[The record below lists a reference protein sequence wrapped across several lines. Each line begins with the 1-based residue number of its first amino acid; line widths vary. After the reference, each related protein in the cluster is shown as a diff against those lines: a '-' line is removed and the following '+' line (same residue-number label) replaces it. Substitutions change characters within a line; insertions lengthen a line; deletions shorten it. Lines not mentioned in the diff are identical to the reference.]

1 MEDAKQMTTA
11 PEEREIKQIRQTV
24 DGSQVPDTLEI
35 AEYEGQGA
43 LTVVQEPEHIVPVRP
58 AHLDDA
64 GDREIGQD
72 ARQFAESVISDPT
85 NFELG
90 DRIFDLGSSA
100 RNLIDTQVSLF
111 DNAIGV
117 VLKDINAEGEGTF
130 QGNMMQLKMHI
141 DQINPAMVAREE
153 CISEKVGRIFRK
165 TVKRLPKGEEILTII
180 YERRETTRSTIL
192 GLQNHLRKHG
202 ETVNLHAAEL
212 ITICN
217 TLKDCQPSLHEEIYW
232 GQLAWRSLTQ
242 RLENVT
248 DPMVRE
254 NITMLTADLATAV
267 VDNQQLDNMNLQT
280 RYGGGLTIRNAR
292 HVGRVIRSTST
303 LLGGVAGA
311 LAVRAAAAQQ
321 LETMKMADMMQ
332 DAIGQTMVD
341 TAEQVGQA
349 VVASA
354 QQAVRMD
361 KNIAFLQEAC
371 NKYEFA
377 AQALTQVCANTI
389 KVAGLSS
396 NKLNEMNTLLRSR
409 ADAAAAFHG
418 KK

>member
-1 MEDAKQMTTA
+1 MTNA
-11 PEEREIKQIRQTV
+11 NEEREIKQIQQTV
-24 DGSQVPDTLEI
+24 AQSEVPETLEI
-35 AEYEGQGA
+35 TEYEGQGA
-43 LTVVQEPEHIVPVRP
+43 LTVVQDAENIIPVRP
-58 AHLDDA
+58 AHIDDA
-64 GDREIGQD
+64 KDQELGQD
-72 ARQFAESVISDPT
+72 ARAFAETVISDPA

-90 DRIFDLGSSA
+90 DRIFDLGAQS

-111 DNAIGV
+111 DTSMGV
-117 VLKDINAEGEGTF
+117 VLKDINENGDDTF
-130 QGNMMQLKMHI
+130 QGNMMQLKMHV
-141 DQINPAMVAREE
+141 DRINPAMVAREE
-153 CISEKVGRIFRK
+153 CITEKVGRIFKK
-165 TVKRLPKGEEILTII
+165 TITRLPKGEEILTVI
-180 YERRETTRSTIL
+180 YERRETTRSTIM

-202 ETVNLHAAEL
+202 EAVNMHAAEL

-217 TLKDCQPSLHEEIYW
+217 TLKDCQPPLHEDIYW
-232 GQLAWRSLTQ
+232 GQLAWKFIM
-242 RLENVT
+242 EKAKAVT
-248 DPMVRE
+248 DPMAKE

-292 HVGRVIRSTST
+292 HVSRVIRSTST

-321 LETMKMADMMQ
+321 LQTMEVANMMQ
-332 DAIGQTMVD
+332 DAIGKTMVD
-341 TAEQVGQA
+341 TADQVGKA

-354 QQAVRMD
+354 EQAARMD

-389 KVAGLSS
+389 RVAGMSS
-396 NKLNEMNTLLRSR
+396 NKLNEMNAVLKAR
-409 ADAAAAFHG
+409 ADAAAAFQG
-418 KK
+418 QK

>member
-1 MEDAKQMTTA
+1 MTTA
-11 PEEREIKQIRQTV
+11 GEATEIRQIKQTV
-24 DGSQVPDTLEI
+24 DQSQAPDTLEV

-64 GDREIGQD
+64 RDQEIGRD
-72 ARQFAESVISDPT
+72 ARQFADSVIGDPT

-90 DRIFDLGSSA
+90 DRIFDLGSGA

-111 DNAIGV
+111 DTSIGV
-117 VLKDINAEGEGTF
+117 VLKDINADGDDTFKGT
-130 QGNMMQLKMHI
+130 MMQLKMQV
-141 DQINPAMVAREE
+141 DQINPAMVAKEE
-153 CISEKVGRIFRK
+153 CITEKVGRIFKK
-165 TVKRLPKGEEILTII
+165 TIKRLPKGEELLTVI
-180 YERRETTRSTIL
+180 YERRETTRSTIV

-202 ETVNLHAAEL
+202 EAVNLHSAEL

-217 TLKDCQPSLHEEIYW
+217 TLKDCQPPLHEEIYW
-232 GQLAWRSLTQ
+232 GQLAWKFIMEQ
-242 RLENVT
+242 LESVT
-248 DPMVRE
+248 DTMARE
-254 NITMLTADLATAV
+254 NITMLTADLATSV

-280 RYGGGLTIRNAR
+280 RYGGGLTVRNAR

-321 LETMKMADMMQ
+321 LQTTQVANMMQ

-341 TAEQVGQA
+341 TAEQVGKA

-354 QQAVRMD
+354 EQAARMD

-371 NKYEFA
+371 NKYDFA

-389 KVAGLSS
+389 KVASLST
-396 NKLNEMNTLLRSR
+396 NKLNEMNAVLRSR

>member
-1 MEDAKQMTTA
+1 MTTV

-24 DGSQVPDTLEI
+24 DSSQVPDTLEI

-64 GDREIGQD
+64 GDRKIGQD
-72 ARQFAESVISDPT
+72 AQQFAESVFSDPT

-117 VLKDINAEGEGTF
+117 VLKDINAEGEDTF

-141 DQINPAMVAREE
+141 DQINPAMVARQE
-153 CISEKVGRIFRK
+153 CISEKVGRIFKK
-165 TVKRLPKGEEILTII
+165 TIKRLPKGEEILTII

-232 GQLAWRSLTQ
+232 GQLAWRSMTE

-321 LETMKMADMMQ
+321 LETMKMANMMQ

-341 TAEQVGQA
+341 TAEQVGKA

-354 QQAVRMD
+354 QQAARMD

-389 KVAGLSS
+389 KVASLSS

-409 ADAAAAFHG
+409 ADAAAAFHS

>member
-1 MEDAKQMTTA
+1 MTATD
-11 PEEREIKQIRQTV
+11 EREIKQIQQTV
-24 DGSQVPDTLEI
+24 DSSQVPETLDI
-35 AEYEGQGA
+35 TEYDGQGA
-43 LTVVQEPEHIVPVRP
+43 LTVVQTPEHIIPVRP
-58 AHLDDA
+58 EHLDDTR
-64 GDREIGQD
+64 DQEIGQD
-72 ARQFAESVISDPT
+72 AQQFANAVASTPS

-111 DNAIGV
+111 DASLGV
-117 VLKDINAEGEGTF
+117 VLKDINAEGENTF
-130 QGNMMQLKMHI
+130 QGNMMQLKMNI
-141 DQINPAMVAREE
+141 DQINPGMVAKEE
-153 CISEKVGRIFRK
+153 CITEKVGRIFKK
-165 TVKRLPKGEEILTII
+165 TIKRLPKGEEILTII

-217 TLKDCQPSLHEEIYW
+217 TLKDCQPPLHEDIYW
-232 GQLAWRSLTQ
+232 GQLAWKAIME
-242 RLENVT
+242 RLGGVT
-248 DPMVRE
+248 DPMAKE
-254 NITMLTADLATAV
+254 NITMLAADLATAV

-321 LETMKMADMMQ
+321 LQTMEVANMMQ

-341 TAEQVGQA
+341 TADQVGKA

-354 QQAVRMD
+354 QQAARMD

-377 AQALTQVCANTI
+377 AQALTEVCANTI
-389 KVAGLSS
+389 KVATLST
-396 NKLNEMNTLLRSR
+396 NKLNEMNTVLRAR
-409 ADAAAAFHG
+409 ADAAAAFQG
-418 KK
+418 K

>member
-141 DQINPAMVAREE
+141 DQINPSMVAKEE
-153 CISEKVGRIFRK
+153 CISEKVGRIFKK

-232 GQLAWRSLTQ
+232 GQLAWRGLTQ

>member
-1 MEDAKQMTTA
+1 MPTA
-11 PEEREIKQIRQTV
+11 GEATEIKQIKQTV
-24 DGSQVPDTLEI
+24 DQSQVPETLEV
-35 AEYEGQGA
+35 AEYDGQGP
-43 LTVVQEPEHIVPVRP
+43 LTQVQTPDHIVPVRP

-64 GDREIGQD
+64 KDQEIGQD
-72 ARQFAESVISDPT
+72 AGQFAEAVVSDPS

-90 DRIFDLGSSA
+90 DRIFDLGSGA

-111 DNAIGV
+111 DTAIGT
-117 VLKDINAEGEGTF
+117 VLKDINTDGDDTF
-130 QGNMMQLKMHI
+130 QGTMMQLKMQI
-141 DQINPAMVAREE
+141 DQINPAMVAQEE
-153 CISEKVGRIFRK
+153 CITEKVGRIFKK
-165 TVKRLPKGEEILTII
+165 TIKRLPKGEEILTVI
-180 YERRETTRSTIL
+180 YERRETTRSTIT

-202 ETVNLHAAEL
+202 EAVNLHAAEL

-217 TLKDCQPSLHEEIYW
+217 TLKDCQPPLHEEIYW
-232 GQLAWRSLTQ
+232 GQLAWKAIMEK
-242 RLENVT
+242 LESVT
-248 DPMVRE
+248 DPMARE

-280 RYGGGLTIRNAR
+280 RYGGGLTVRNAR
-292 HVGRVIRSTST
+292 HVGRVIRTTST

-321 LETMKMADMMQ
+321 MQTMQVANMMQ

-354 QQAVRMD
+354 QQAARMD

-377 AQALTQVCANTI
+377 AQALTEVCTNTI

-396 NKLNEMNTLLRSR
+396 NKLNEMNAVLRSR
-409 ADAAAAFHG
+409 ADAAAAFQG
-418 KK
+418 KKS

>member
-1 MEDAKQMTTA
+1 MTTT
-11 PEEREIKQIRQTV
+11 PEEREIQQIQNTIES
-24 DGSQVPDTLEI
+24 SQVPETLEI
-35 AEYEGQGA
+35 AEYDGQGA
-43 LTVVQEPEHIVPVRP
+43 LTEVQQPEHIVPVRP
-58 AHLDDA
+58 AHLDDTRD
-64 GDREIGQD
+64 GEIGQD
-72 ARQFAESVISDPT
+72 AQRFAESVVADPS

-111 DNAIGV
+111 DTAIGV
-117 VLKDINAEGEGTF
+117 VLKDINAQGEDTF
-130 QGNMMQLKMHI
+130 QGNMMQLKMNI

-153 CISEKVGRIFRK
+153 CISEKVGRIFKK
-165 TVKRLPKGEEILTII
+165 TVKRLPKGEEILAII
-180 YERRETTRSTIL
+180 YERRETTRSTIT

-217 TLKDCQPSLHEEIYW
+217 TLKDCQPPLHEEIYW
-232 GQLAWRSLTQ
+232 GQLAWKTIMEGMEAVS
-242 RLENVT
+242 
-248 DPMVRE
+248 DPMARE

-280 RYGGGLTIRNAR
+280 RYGGGLTVRNAR
-292 HVGRVIRSTST
+292 HVGRVIRSTGT

-311 LAVRAAAAQQ
+311 LAVRTAAVQQ
-321 LETMKMADMMQ
+321 LQTMQMANMMQ

-389 KVAGLSS
+389 KVAGLST
-396 NKLNEMNTLLRSR
+396 NKLNEMNAVLRSR
-409 ADAAAAFHG
+409 ADAAAAFQG
-418 KK
+418 KKSS

>member
-1 MEDAKQMTTA
+1 MPTA
-11 PEEREIKQIRQTV
+11 GEATEIKQIKQTV
-24 DGSQVPDTLEI
+24 DQSQVPETLEV
-35 AEYEGQGA
+35 AEYDGQGA
-43 LTVVQEPEHIVPVRP
+43 LTQVQTPDHIVPVRP

-64 GDREIGQD
+64 KDQEIGQD
-72 ARQFAESVISDPT
+72 AGQFAEAVVSDPS

-90 DRIFDLGSSA
+90 DRIFDLGSGA

-111 DNAIGV
+111 DTAIGT
-117 VLKDINAEGEGTF
+117 VLKDINTDGDDTF
-130 QGNMMQLKMHI
+130 QGTMMQLKMQI
-141 DQINPAMVAREE
+141 DQINPAMVAQEE
-153 CISEKVGRIFRK
+153 CITEKVGRIFRK
-165 TVKRLPKGEEILTII
+165 TIKRLPKGEEILTVI
-180 YERRETTRSTIL
+180 YERRETTRSTIT

-202 ETVNLHAAEL
+202 EAVNLHAAEL

-217 TLKDCQPSLHEEIYW
+217 TLKDSQPPLHEEIYW
-232 GQLAWRSLTQ
+232 GQLAWKAIMEK
-242 RLENVT
+242 LESVT
-248 DPMVRE
+248 DPMARE

-280 RYGGGLTIRNAR
+280 RYGGGLTVRNAR
-292 HVGRVIRSTST
+292 HVGRVIRTTST

-321 LETMKMADMMQ
+321 MQTMQVANMMQ

-354 QQAVRMD
+354 QQAARMD

-377 AQALTQVCANTI
+377 AQALTEVCTNTI

-396 NKLNEMNTLLRSR
+396 NKLNEMNAVLRSR
-409 ADAAAAFHG
+409 ADAAAAFQG
-418 KK
+418 KKS

>member
-1 MEDAKQMTTA
+1 MTATD
-11 PEEREIKQIRQTV
+11 EREIKQIQQTV
-24 DGSQVPDTLEI
+24 DSSQVPETLDI
-35 AEYEGQGA
+35 TEYDGQGA
-43 LTVVQEPEHIVPVRP
+43 LTVVQTPEHIIPVRP
-58 AHLDDA
+58 EHLDDTR
-64 GDREIGQD
+64 DQEIGQD
-72 ARQFAESVISDPT
+72 AQQFANAVASTPS

-111 DNAIGV
+111 DASLGV
-117 VLKDINAEGEGTF
+117 VLKDINAEGENTF
-130 QGNMMQLKMHI
+130 QGNMMQLKMNI
-141 DQINPAMVAREE
+141 DQINPGMVAKEE
-153 CISEKVGRIFRK
+153 CITEKVGRIFKK
-165 TVKRLPKGEEILTII
+165 TIKRLPKGEEILTII

-217 TLKDCQPSLHEEIYW
+217 TLKDCQALHEDIYW
-232 GQLAWRSLTQ
+232 GQLAWKAIME
-242 RLENVT
+242 RLGGVT
-248 DPMVRE
+248 DPMAKE
-254 NITMLTADLATAV
+254 NITMLAADLATAV

-321 LETMKMADMMQ
+321 LQTMEVANMMQ

-341 TAEQVGQA
+341 TADQVGKA

-354 QQAVRMD
+354 QQAARMD

-377 AQALTQVCANTI
+377 AQALTEVCANTI
-389 KVAGLSS
+389 KVATLST
-396 NKLNEMNTLLRSR
+396 NKLNEMNTVLRAR
-409 ADAAAAFHG
+409 ADAAAAFQG
-418 KK
+418 K

>member
-1 MEDAKQMTTA
+1 MTTA
-11 PEEREIKQIRQTV
+11 TQDREIKQIQQTIE
-24 DGSQVPDTLEI
+24 SSKVPDTLDVV
-35 AEYEGQGA
+35 EYDGQGA
-43 LTVVQEPEHIVPVRP
+43 LTVVQENDKIVPVRP
-58 AHLDDA
+58 AHIDEARDTQIGRDA
-64 GDREIGQD
+64 L
-72 ARQFAESVISDPT
+72 QFAESVISDPT
-85 NFELG
+85 NFDLG
-90 DRIFDLGSSA
+90 DRIFDLGANS

-111 DNAIGV
+111 DTAIGV
-117 VLKDINAEGEGTF
+117 VLKDINAEGDNTF
-130 QGNMMQLKMHI
+130 QGNMMQLKMNI
-141 DQINPAMVAREE
+141 DQINPSMVAKEE
-153 CISEKVGRIFRK
+153 CITEKVGRIFKK
-165 TVKRLPKGEEILTII
+165 TIKRLPKGDEILTII

-217 TLKDCQPSLHEEIYW
+217 TLKDCQPPLHEDIYW
-232 GQLAWRSLTQ
+232 GQLAWKSIT
-242 RLENVT
+242 EKMNSVT
-248 DPMVRE
+248 DTMARE

-292 HVGRVIRSTST
+292 HVSRVIRTTGT

-321 LETMKMADMMQ
+321 LQTMKVADMMQ

-354 QQAVRMD
+354 QQAARMD

-371 NKYEFA
+371 NKYEYA
-377 AQALTQVCANTI
+377 AQALTEVCANTI
-389 KVAGLSS
+389 KVAGLST
-396 NKLNEMNTLLRSR
+396 NKLNEMNSLLQSR
-409 ADAAAAFHG
+409 ADAAAAFQG

>member
-1 MEDAKQMTTA
+1 M
-11 PEEREIKQIRQTV
+11 
-24 DGSQVPDTLEI
+24 
-35 AEYEGQGA
+35 
-43 LTVVQEPEHIVPVRP
+43 
-58 AHLDDA
+58 
-64 GDREIGQD
+64 
-72 ARQFAESVISDPT
+72 
-85 NFELG
+85 
-90 DRIFDLGSSA
+90 
-100 RNLIDTQVSLF
+100 
-111 DNAIGV
+111 
-117 VLKDINAEGEGTF
+117 
-130 QGNMMQLKMHI
+130 
-141 DQINPAMVAREE
+141 
-153 CISEKVGRIFRK
+153 
-165 TVKRLPKGEEILTII
+165 
-180 YERRETTRSTIL
+180 

-217 TLKDCQPSLHEEIYW
+217 TLKDCRPPLHEEIYW
-232 GQLAWRSLTQ
+232 GQLAWRFITE
-242 RLENVT
+242 RLEKVT
-248 DPMVRE
+248 DPMARE

-321 LETMKMADMMQ
+321 LQTMEMANMMQ

-341 TAEQVGQA
+341 TAEQVGKA

-354 QQAVRMD
+354 QQAARMD

-389 KVAGLSS
+389 KVASLSS

>member
-1 MEDAKQMTTA
+1 MPTA
-11 PEEREIKQIRQTV
+11 GEATEIRQIKQTV
-24 DGSQVPDTLEI
+24 DQSQVPETLEV
-35 AEYEGQGA
+35 AEYDGQAA
-43 LTVVQEPEHIVPVRP
+43 LTQVQTPDHIVPVRP

-64 GDREIGQD
+64 RDQQIGQD
-72 ARQFAESVISDPT
+72 ASQFAEAVIHAPS

-90 DRIFDLGSSA
+90 DRIFDLGSGA

-111 DNAIGV
+111 DTAIGT
-117 VLKDINAEGEGTF
+117 VLKDINTEGDDTF
-130 QGNMMQLKMHI
+130 QGTMMQLKMQI
-141 DQINPAMVAREE
+141 DQINPAMVAQEE
-153 CISEKVGRIFRK
+153 CITEKIGRIFKK
-165 TVKRLPKGEEILTII
+165 TIKRLPKGEEILTVI
-180 YERRETTRSTIL
+180 YERRETTRSTIT

-202 ETVNLHAAEL
+202 EAVNLHAAEL

-217 TLKDCQPSLHEEIYW
+217 TLKDCQPPLHEEIYW
-232 GQLAWRSLTQ
+232 GQLAWKTIMEKLDS
-242 RLENVT
+242 VT
-248 DPMVRE
+248 DPMARE

-280 RYGGGLTIRNAR
+280 RYGGGLTVRNAR
-292 HVGRVIRSTST
+292 HVGRVIRTTST

-321 LETMKMADMMQ
+321 MQTMQVANMMQ

-354 QQAVRMD
+354 QQAARMD

-377 AQALTQVCANTI
+377 ARALTEVCTNTI
-389 KVAGLSS
+389 KVAGLST
-396 NKLNEMNTLLRSR
+396 NKLNEMNAVLQSR
-409 ADAAAAFHG
+409 ADAAAAFQG

>member
-1 MEDAKQMTTA
+1 MTTA
-11 PEEREIKQIRQTV
+11 PEEREIQQIQQTI
-24 DGSQVPDTLEI
+24 DRSQVPETLEI

-43 LTVVQEPEHIVPVRP
+43 LTAVQEPEHIVPVRP
-58 AHLDDA
+58 THLDDA
-64 GDREIGQD
+64 GDQELGQD
-72 ARQFAESVISDPT
+72 AQQFAESVISDPS

-111 DNAIGV
+111 DAALGV
-117 VLKDINAEGEGTF
+117 VLQDINAEGEDTF
-130 QGNMMQLKMHI
+130 QGNMMQLKMNI

-153 CISEKVGRIFRK
+153 CISEKVGRIFKK

-180 YERRETTRSTIL
+180 YERRETTRSTIT
-192 GLQNHLRKHG
+192 GLQNHLRQHG

-217 TLKDCQPSLHEEIYW
+217 TLKDCQPPLHEEIYW
-232 GQLAWRSLTQ
+232 GQLAWRFITE
-242 RLENVT
+242 RLEKVT
-248 DPMVRE
+248 DPMARE

-311 LAVRAAAAQQ
+311 LAVRTAAAQQ
-321 LETMKMADMMQ
+321 LQTMQMANMMQ

-341 TAEQVGQA
+341 TAEQVGKA

-354 QQAVRMD
+354 QQAARMD

-389 KVAGLSS
+389 KVASLSS
-396 NKLNEMNTLLRSR
+396 NKLNDMNMLLRSR

-418 KK
+418 QK

>member
-1 MEDAKQMTTA
+1 MTTA
-11 PEEREIKQIRQTV
+11 TEEREIKQIQQTIE
-24 DGSQVPDTLEI
+24 SSKVPDTLEV
-35 AEYEGQGA
+35 AEYDGQGA
-43 LTVVQEPEHIVPVRP
+43 LTVVQENEQIVPVRP

-64 GDREIGQD
+64 EDAQIGRD
-72 ARQFAESVISDPT
+72 ALQFAETVINDPT
-85 NFELG
+85 NFDLG
-90 DRIFDLGSSA
+90 DRIFDLGASS

-111 DNAIGV
+111 DTAIGV
-117 VLKDINAEGEGTF
+117 VLKDINAEGDNTF
-130 QGNMMQLKMHI
+130 QGNMMQLKMNI
-141 DQINPAMVAREE
+141 DQINPSMVAKEE
-153 CISEKVGRIFRK
+153 CITEKVGRIFKK
-165 TVKRLPKGEEILTII
+165 TIKRLPKGEEILTII

-202 ETVNLHAAEL
+202 ETVNLHSAEL

-217 TLKDCQPSLHEEIYW
+217 TLKDCQPPLHKDIYW
-232 GQLAWRSLTQ
+232 GQLAWKFITEKMDGVTDAMAR
-242 RLENVT
+242 ENV
-248 DPMVRE
+248 
-254 NITMLTADLATAV
+254 TMLTADLATAV

-292 HVGRVIRSTST
+292 HVSRVIRSTST

-321 LETMKMADMMQ
+321 LQTMKVADMMQ

-341 TAEQVGQA
+341 TADQVGKA

-354 QQAVRMD
+354 QQAARMD

-371 NKYEFA
+371 NKYEYA
-377 AQALTQVCANTI
+377 ANALTEVCANTI
-389 KVAGLSS
+389 KVAGLST
-396 NKLNEMNTLLRSR
+396 NKLNEMNSLLQSR
-409 ADAAAAFHG
+409 ADAAAAFQG

>member
-1 MEDAKQMTTA
+1 MPTA
-11 PEEREIKQIRQTV
+11 GEATEIKQIKQTV
-24 DGSQVPDTLEI
+24 DQSQVPETLEV
-35 AEYEGQGA
+35 AEYDGQGA
-43 LTVVQEPEHIVPVRP
+43 LTQVQTPDHIVPVRP

-64 GDREIGQD
+64 RDQQIGQD
-72 ARQFAESVISDPT
+72 AGQFAEAVIRDPS

-90 DRIFDLGSSA
+90 DRIFDLGSGA

-111 DNAIGV
+111 DTAIGT
-117 VLKDINAEGEGTF
+117 VLKDINTEGDDTF
-130 QGNMMQLKMHI
+130 QGTMMQLKMQI
-141 DQINPAMVAREE
+141 DQINPAMVAQQE
-153 CISEKVGRIFRK
+153 CITEKIGRIFKK
-165 TVKRLPKGEEILTII
+165 TIKRLPKGEEILTVI
-180 YERRETTRSTIL
+180 YERRETTRSTIT

-202 ETVNLHAAEL
+202 EAVNLHAAEL

-217 TLKDCQPSLHEEIYW
+217 TLKDCQPPLHEEIYW
-232 GQLAWRSLTQ
+232 GQLAWKTIMEKLDS
-242 RLENVT
+242 VT
-248 DPMVRE
+248 DPMARE

-280 RYGGGLTIRNAR
+280 RYGGGLTVRNAR
-292 HVGRVIRSTST
+292 HVGRVIRTTST

-321 LETMKMADMMQ
+321 LQTMQVADMMQ

-354 QQAVRMD
+354 QQAARMD

-377 AQALTQVCANTI
+377 ARALTEVCTNTI
-389 KVAGLSS
+389 KVAGLSTS
-396 NKLNEMNTLLRSR
+396 KLNEMNAVLQSR
-409 ADAAAAFHG
+409 ADAAAAFQG

>member
-1 MEDAKQMTTA
+1 MTTT
-11 PEEREIKQIRQTV
+11 PEEREIQQIQNTIES
-24 DGSQVPDTLEI
+24 SQVPETLEI
-35 AEYEGQGA
+35 AEYDGQGA
-43 LTVVQEPEHIVPVRP
+43 LTEVQQPEHIVPVRP
-58 AHLDDA
+58 AHLDDTRD
-64 GDREIGQD
+64 GEIGQD
-72 ARQFAESVISDPT
+72 AQRFAESVVADPS

-111 DNAIGV
+111 DTAIGV
-117 VLKDINAEGEGTF
+117 VLKDINAAGEDTF
-130 QGNMMQLKMHI
+130 QGNMMQLKMNI

-153 CISEKVGRIFRK
+153 CISEKVGRIFKK

-180 YERRETTRSTIL
+180 YERRETTRSTVM

-217 TLKDCQPSLHEEIYW
+217 TLKDCQPPLHEEIYW
-232 GQLAWRSLTQ
+232 GQLAWRFISE
-242 RLENVT
+242 RLETVT

-292 HVGRVIRSTST
+292 HVGRVIRSTSA

-321 LETMKMADMMQ
+321 LQTMEMANMMQ

-354 QQAVRMD
+354 QQAARMD

-371 NKYEFA
+371 NKYEYA

-389 KVAGLSS
+389 KVASLSS
-396 NKLNEMNTLLRSR
+396 NKLNQMNTLLRSR

>member
-1 MEDAKQMTTA
+1 MTD
-11 PEEREIKQIRQTV
+11 RDIQQIEQTV
-24 DGSQVPDTLEI
+24 AQSEVPETLEI

-43 LTVVQEPEHIVPVRP
+43 LAPVQTPDHIVAVRP
-58 AHLDDA
+58 THLD
-64 GDREIGQD
+64 GEQDRELGSD
-72 ARQFAESVISDPT
+72 AREFAEAVISDPT

-90 DRIFDLGSSA
+90 DRIFDLGANS

-111 DNAIGV
+111 DAAMGT
-117 VLKDINAEGEGTF
+117 VLKDINADGEGTF
-130 QGNMMQLKMHI
+130 KGNMLQLKMQV
-141 DQINPAMVAREE
+141 DQINPTMVGQEE
-153 CISEKVGRIFRK
+153 CIKDKVGRFFKK
-165 TVKRLPKGEEILTII
+165 TIWRVPKGDELLTII
-180 YERRETTRSTIL
+180 YERRETTRTTIQ
-192 GLQNHLRKHG
+192 GLQNELRKHG
-202 ETVNLHAAEL
+202 EAVNLHAAEL

-217 TLKDCQPSLHEEIYW
+217 TLKDCQPPLHEEIYW
-232 GQLAWRSLTQ
+232 GQMAWQ
-242 RLENVT
+242 FIMERLEKVT
-248 DPMVRE
+248 DPMARE

-321 LETMKMADMMQ
+321 MKTMEVADMMQ

-341 TAEQVGQA
+341 TAEQVGKA

-354 QQAVRMD
+354 EQAARMD
-361 KNIAFLQEAC
+361 KNIAYLQEAC

-389 KVAGLSS
+389 KAASLST
-396 NKLNEMNTLLRSR
+396 NKLNEMNALLKAR
-409 ADAAAAFHG
+409 ADAATAFHG

>member
-1 MEDAKQMTTA
+1 MPTA
-11 PEEREIKQIRQTV
+11 GEATEIKQIKQTV
-24 DGSQVPDTLEI
+24 SQSQVPETLEV
-35 AEYEGQGA
+35 AEYDGQGA
-43 LTVVQEPEHIVPVRP
+43 LTQVQTPDHIVPVRP

-64 GDREIGQD
+64 KDQQIGQD
-72 ARQFAESVISDPT
+72 AGQFAEAVIRDPS

-90 DRIFDLGSSA
+90 DRIFDLGSGA

-111 DNAIGV
+111 DTAIGT
-117 VLKDINAEGEGTF
+117 VLKDINTDGDDTF
-130 QGNMMQLKMHI
+130 QGTMMQLKMQI
-141 DQINPAMVAREE
+141 DQINPAMVAQQE
-153 CISEKVGRIFRK
+153 CITEKVGRIFKK
-165 TVKRLPKGEEILTII
+165 TIKRLPKGEEILTVI
-180 YERRETTRSTIL
+180 YERRETTRSTIT

-202 ETVNLHAAEL
+202 EAVNLHAAEL

-217 TLKDCQPSLHEEIYW
+217 TLKDCQPPLHEEIYW
-232 GQLAWRSLTQ
+232 GQLAWKTIMEK
-242 RLENVT
+242 LESVT
-248 DPMVRE
+248 DPMARE

-280 RYGGGLTIRNAR
+280 RYGGGLTVRNAR
-292 HVGRVIRSTST
+292 HVGRVIRTTST

-321 LETMKMADMMQ
+321 LQTMQVADMMQ

-354 QQAVRMD
+354 QQAARMD

-377 AQALTQVCANTI
+377 AKALTEVCTNTI
-389 KVAGLSS
+389 KVAGLST
-396 NKLNEMNTLLRSR
+396 NKLNEMNAVLQSR
-409 ADAAAAFHG
+409 ADAAAAFQG

>member
-1 MEDAKQMTTA
+1 MTTA
-11 PEEREIKQIRQTV
+11 TQDKEIKQIQQTV
-24 DGSQVPDTLEI
+24 EQSEVPETLEI
-35 AEYEGQGA
+35 TEYEGQGV
-43 LTVVQEPEHIVPVRP
+43 LTVVQEPEHIIPVRP
-58 AHLDDA
+58 AHIDD
-64 GDREIGQD
+64 DKDQEIGQD

-90 DRIFDLGSSA
+90 DRIFDLGSST

-111 DNAIGV
+111 DASMGV
-117 VLKDINAEGEGTF
+117 VLKDINAEGDDTF
-130 QGNMMQLKMHI
+130 QGNMMQLKMNI
-141 DQINPAMVAREE
+141 DQINPVMVAKEE
-153 CISEKVGRIFRK
+153 CISEKVGRIFKK
-165 TVKRLPKGEEILTII
+165 TIKRLPKGEELLTII
-180 YERRETTRSTIL
+180 YERRETTRTTIL

-202 ETVNLHAAEL
+202 ETVNMHAAEL

-217 TLKDCQPSLHEEIYW
+217 TLKDCQPPLHEDIYW
-232 GQLAWRSLTQ
+232 GQMAWKFIMEK
-242 RLENVT
+242 LENVT
-248 DPMVRE
+248 DAMAKE

-292 HVGRVIRSTST
+292 HVSRVIRSTST

-321 LETMKMADMMQ
+321 LQTMEVANMMQ

-341 TAEQVGQA
+341 TAEQVGKA

-354 QQAVRMD
+354 EQAARMD
-361 KNIAFLQEAC
+361 KNIAFLQDAC

-389 KVAGLSS
+389 KVAGMST

>member
-1 MEDAKQMTTA
+1 MTTA
-11 PEEREIKQIRQTV
+11 SEEIEIKQIKQTI
-24 DGSQVPDTLEI
+24 DQSQVPETLDVV
-35 AEYEGQGA
+35 EYEGQGA
-43 LTVVQEPEHIVPVRP
+43 LTVVQEPEHIIPVPP
-58 AHLDDA
+58 SHIDA
-64 GDREIGQD
+64 ARDQEIGRD
-72 ARQFAESVISDPT
+72 AKQFAESIISDPS
-85 NFELG
+85 NYELG

-111 DNAIGV
+111 DTAIGV
-117 VLKDINAEGEGTF
+117 VLKDINDKGENTF
-130 QGNMMQLKMHI
+130 QGNMMQLKMNI

-153 CISEKVGRIFRK
+153 CISEKVGRIFKK
-165 TVKRLPKGEEILTII
+165 TIKRLPKGEEILTII
-180 YERRETTRSTIL
+180 YERRETTRSTVL
-192 GLQNHLRKHG
+192 GLQNHLRRHG
-202 ETVNLHAAEL
+202 ETVNMHAAEL

-217 TLKDCQPSLHEEIYW
+217 TLKDSQPLLHEDIYW
-232 GQLAWRSLTQ
+232 GQLAWKFIMERMDKI
-242 RLENVT
+242 T
-248 DPMVRE
+248 DPMARE

-267 VDNQQLDNMNLQT
+267 VDSQQLDNMNLQT

-321 LETMKMADMMQ
+321 LQTMQVANMMQ

-341 TAEQVGQA
+341 TADQVGKA

-354 QQAVRMD
+354 EQATRMD

-389 KVAGLSS
+389 KVASLST

-418 KK
+418 KQ

>member
-1 MEDAKQMTTA
+1 MTTA
-11 PEEREIKQIRQTV
+11 DEATEIKQIKQTV
-24 DGSQVPDTLEI
+24 DQSQVPETLEV

-43 LTVVQEPEHIVPVRP
+43 LTVVQESDQIVPVRP

-64 GDREIGQD
+64 KDQEIGRD
-72 ARQFAESVISDPT
+72 AKQFADSVISEPT

-90 DRIFDLGSSA
+90 DRIFDLGSGA

-111 DNAIGV
+111 DTSIGV
-117 VLKDINAEGEGTF
+117 VLKDINADGDDTFKGT
-130 QGNMMQLKMHI
+130 MMQLKMQV
-141 DQINPAMVAREE
+141 DQINPAMVAKEE
-153 CISEKVGRIFRK
+153 CITEKVGRIFKK
-165 TVKRLPKGEEILTII
+165 TIKRLPKGEELLTVI
-180 YERRETTRSTIL
+180 YERRETTRSTIV

-202 ETVNLHAAEL
+202 EAVNLHSAEL

-217 TLKDCQPSLHEEIYW
+217 TLKDCQPPLHEEIYW
-232 GQLAWRSLTQ
+232 GQLAWKFIMEQ
-242 RLENVT
+242 LESVT
-248 DPMVRE
+248 DTMARE
-254 NITMLTADLATAV
+254 NITMLTADLATSV

-280 RYGGGLTIRNAR
+280 RYGGGLTVRNAR

-321 LETMKMADMMQ
+321 LQTMKVANMMQ

-341 TAEQVGQA
+341 TAEQVGKA

-354 QQAVRMD
+354 EQAARMD

-371 NKYEFA
+371 NKYDFA

-389 KVAGLSS
+389 KVASLST
-396 NKLNEMNTLLRSR
+396 NKLNEMNAVLRSR

>member
-1 MEDAKQMTTA
+1 MSTPGEST
-11 PEEREIKQIRQTV
+11 EIRQIQQTV
-24 DGSQVPDTLEI
+24 DQSRVPETLEV
-35 AEYEGQGA
+35 AEFEGQGA
-43 LTVVQEPEHIVPVRP
+43 LTAVQPPEHIVPVRP

-64 GDREIGQD
+64 RDQDIGRD
-72 ARQFAESVISDPT
+72 ASQFAEAVVKDPS

-90 DRIFDLGSSA
+90 DRIFDLGAGA

-111 DNAIGV
+111 DTAIGT
-117 VLKDINAEGEGTF
+117 VLKDINADGDATF
-130 QGNMMQLKMHI
+130 QGTMMQLKMQI
-141 DQINPAMVAREE
+141 DQINPAMVAKEE
-153 CISEKVGRIFRK
+153 CITEKVGRIFKK
-165 TVKRLPKGEEILTII
+165 TIKRLPKGEEILTVI
-180 YERRETTRSTIL
+180 YERRETTRSTIT

-202 ETVNLHAAEL
+202 EAVNLHAAEL

-217 TLKDCQPSLHEEIYW
+217 TLKDCQPPLHEDIYW
-232 GQLAWRSLTQ
+232 GQLAWKAIME
-242 RLENVT
+242 RLEAVT
-248 DPMVRE
+248 DTLARE

-280 RYGGGLTIRNAR
+280 RYGGGLTVRNAR
-292 HVGRVIRSTST
+292 HVGRVIRTTST
-303 LLGGVAGA
+303 MLGGVAGA

-321 LETMKMADMMQ
+321 LQTMRVADMMQ

-354 QQAVRMD
+354 QQAARMD
-361 KNIAFLQEAC
+361 KNIAYLQEAC

-389 KVAGLSS
+389 KVAGLST
-396 NKLNEMNTLLRSR
+396 NKLNEMNAVLRSR
-409 ADAAAAFHG
+409 ADAASAFQG
-418 KK
+418 KKSS

>member
-1 MEDAKQMTTA
+1 MTTV
-11 PEEREIKQIRQTV
+11 PEEREIKQIQQTI
-24 DGSQVPDTLEI
+24 DGSQVPETLEI
-35 AEYEGQGA
+35 AEYDGQGA
-43 LTVVQEPEHIVPVRP
+43 LTGVQQPEQIVPVRP

-64 GDREIGQD
+64 RDQEIGRD
-72 ARQFAESVISDPT
+72 AQQFAESVIGDPSH
-85 NFELG
+85 FELG
-90 DRIFDLGSSA
+90 ERIFDLGSSA

-111 DNAIGV
+111 DTAIGV
-117 VLKDINAEGEGTF
+117 VLKDINAEGEDTF
-130 QGNMMQLKMHI
+130 QGNMMQLKMNI

-153 CISEKVGRIFRK
+153 CISEKVGRIFKK

-180 YERRETTRSTIL
+180 YERRETTRSTIM

-217 TLKDCQPSLHEEIYW
+217 TLKDCQPPLHEEIYW
-232 GQLAWRSLTQ
+232 GQLAWRFISEY
-242 RLENVT
+242 LEKVA

-321 LETMKMADMMQ
+321 LQTMEVANMMQ

-341 TAEQVGQA
+341 TAEQVGEA

-354 QQAVRMD
+354 QQAARMD
-361 KNIAFLQEAC
+361 KNIGFLQEAC

-389 KVAGLSS
+389 KLASLSS

-409 ADAAAAFHG
+409 ADAAAAFQG

>member
-1 MEDAKQMTTA
+1 MGDKKKMTTA
-11 PEEREIKQIRQTV
+11 SEEIEIKQIKQTI
-24 DGSQVPDTLEI
+24 DQSQVPETLDVV
-35 AEYEGQGA
+35 EYEGQGA
-43 LTVVQEPEHIVPVRP
+43 LTVVQEPEHIIPVPP
-58 AHLDDA
+58 SHIDA
-64 GDREIGQD
+64 ARDQEIGRD
-72 ARQFAESVISDPT
+72 AKQFAESIISDPS
-85 NFELG
+85 NYELG

-111 DNAIGV
+111 DTAIGV
-117 VLKDINAEGEGTF
+117 VLKDINDKGENTF
-130 QGNMMQLKMHI
+130 QGNMMQLKMNI

-153 CISEKVGRIFRK
+153 CISEKVGRIFKK
-165 TVKRLPKGEEILTII
+165 TIKRLPKGEEILTII
-180 YERRETTRSTIL
+180 YERRETTRSTVL
-192 GLQNHLRKHG
+192 GLQNHLRRHG
-202 ETVNLHAAEL
+202 ETVNMHAAEL

-217 TLKDCQPSLHEEIYW
+217 TLKDSQPLLHEDIYW
-232 GQLAWRSLTQ
+232 GQLAWKFIMERMDKI
-242 RLENVT
+242 T
-248 DPMVRE
+248 DPMARE

-267 VDNQQLDNMNLQT
+267 VDSQQLDNMNLQT

-321 LETMKMADMMQ
+321 LQTMQVANMMQ

-341 TAEQVGQA
+341 TADQVGKA

-354 QQAVRMD
+354 EQATRMD

-389 KVAGLSS
+389 KVASLST

-418 KK
+418 KQ

>member
-1 MEDAKQMTTA
+1 MTTA
-11 PEEREIKQIRQTV
+11 GEATEIKQIKQTV
-24 DGSQVPDTLEI
+24 DQSQVPETLEV

-43 LTVVQEPEHIVPVRP
+43 LTVVQEPDQIVPVRP

-64 GDREIGQD
+64 KDQEIGRD
-72 ARQFAESVISDPT
+72 AKQFADSVISDPT

-90 DRIFDLGSSA
+90 DRIFDLGSGA

-111 DNAIGV
+111 DTSIGV
-117 VLKDINAEGEGTF
+117 VLKDINADGDDTFKGT
-130 QGNMMQLKMHI
+130 MMQLKMQV

-153 CISEKVGRIFRK
+153 CITEKVGRIFKK
-165 TVKRLPKGEEILTII
+165 TIKRLPKGEELLTVI
-180 YERRETTRSTIL
+180 YERRETTRSTIV

-202 ETVNLHAAEL
+202 EAVNLHSAEL

-217 TLKDCQPSLHEEIYW
+217 TLKDCQPPLHEEIYW
-232 GQLAWRSLTQ
+232 GQLAWKFIMEQ
-242 RLENVT
+242 LESVT
-248 DPMVRE
+248 DTMARE
-254 NITMLTADLATAV
+254 NITMLTADLATSV

-280 RYGGGLTIRNAR
+280 RYGGGLTVRNAR

-321 LETMKMADMMQ
+321 LQTMQVANMMQ

-341 TAEQVGQA
+341 TAEQVGKA

-354 QQAVRMD
+354 EQAARMD

-371 NKYEFA
+371 NKYDFA

-389 KVAGLSS
+389 KVASLST
-396 NKLNEMNTLLRSR
+396 NKLNEMNAVLRSR

>member
-1 MEDAKQMTTA
+1 MPTA
-11 PEEREIKQIRQTV
+11 VEATEIQQIKQTV
-24 DGSQVPDTLEI
+24 DQSQVPETLAV
-35 AEYEGQGA
+35 AEYDGQGA
-43 LTVVQEPEHIVPVRP
+43 LTQVQTPDHIVPVRP

-64 GDREIGQD
+64 KDQQIGQD
-72 ARQFAESVISDPT
+72 AGQFAEAVIRDPS

-90 DRIFDLGSSA
+90 DRIFDIGSGA

-111 DNAIGV
+111 DTAIGT
-117 VLKDINAEGEGTF
+117 VLKDINTDGDDTF
-130 QGNMMQLKMHI
+130 QGTMMQLKMQI
-141 DQINPAMVAREE
+141 DQINPAMVAQEE
-153 CISEKVGRIFRK
+153 CITEKIGRIFKK
-165 TVKRLPKGEEILTII
+165 TIKRLPKGDEILTVI
-180 YERRETTRSTIL
+180 YERRETTRSTIT

-202 ETVNLHAAEL
+202 EAVNLHAAEL

-217 TLKDCQPSLHEEIYW
+217 TLKDCQPPLHEEIYW
-232 GQLAWRSLTQ
+232 GQLVWKTIMEK
-242 RLENVT
+242 LESVT
-248 DPMVRE
+248 DPMARE

-280 RYGGGLTIRNAR
+280 RYGGGLTVRNAR
-292 HVGRVIRSTST
+292 HVGRVIRTTST

-321 LETMKMADMMQ
+321 LQTLQVANMMQ

-354 QQAVRMD
+354 QQAARMD

-377 AQALTQVCANTI
+377 ARALTEVCTNTI
-389 KVAGLSS
+389 KVAGLST
-396 NKLNEMNTLLRSR
+396 NKLNEMNAVLQSR
-409 ADAAAAFHG
+409 ADAAAAFQG

>member
-1 MEDAKQMTTA
+1 MTTA
-11 PEEREIKQIRQTV
+11 NENKEIKQIQQTV
-24 DGSQVPDTLEI
+24 EQSQVPETLEI
-35 AEYEGQGA
+35 TEYEGQGA

-58 AHLDDA
+58 EHLDDA
-64 GDREIGQD
+64 KDQEIGQD
-72 ARQFAESVISDPT
+72 ARQFAESIIGDPT

-90 DRIFDLGSSA
+90 DRIFDLGSNT

-111 DNAIGV
+111 DTSLGV
-117 VLKDINAEGEGTF
+117 VLKDINAKGEDTF
-130 QGNMMQLKMHI
+130 QGNMMQLKMNI
-141 DQINPAMVAREE
+141 DQINPAMVAGEE
-153 CISEKVGRIFRK
+153 CITDKIGRIFKK
-165 TVKRLPKGEEILTII
+165 TIKRLPKGEEILTII
-180 YERRETTRSTIL
+180 YERRETTRTTVL

-202 ETVNLHAAEL
+202 ETVNLHSAEL

-217 TLKDCQPSLHEEIYW
+217 TLKDCQPPLHEEIYW
-232 GQLAWRSLTQ
+232 GQMAWKFIMEK
-242 RLENVT
+242 LENVT
-248 DPMVRE
+248 DPMAKE

-292 HVGRVIRSTST
+292 HVSRVIRSTST

-311 LAVRAAAAQQ
+311 LAVRAASAQQ
-321 LETMKMADMMQ
+321 LQTMEIANMMQ

-341 TAEQVGQA
+341 TADQVGKA

-354 QQAVRMD
+354 EQAARMD

-389 KVAGLSS
+389 KVASLST

-418 KK
+418 NK